1 MVCVLLFS
9 FEWLKELEAE
19 VAALYCALSIDLFVN
34 RQALPQLLSCIG
46 QTSISQFLPISIE
59 LTKLAKEIEKSEV
72 NLFNIH

>member
-1 MVCVLLFS
+1 MFCFFS

-19 VAALYCALSIDLFVN
+19 VAGLYRALSIDLFVN

-46 QTSISQFLPISIE
+46 QTSMSQFLPISIE

-72 NLFNIH
+72 NFLNIH

>member
-59 LTKLAKEIEKSEV
+59 LTKLAKEIEKSEM